1 MDVAQ
6 ILKVL
11 SDGGFGIIEF
21 VIIWFLWRELIRS
34 RKECEQ
40 QISRMQRQQ
49 VSSVAKI
56 AKLEGQ
62 IETITRATI
71 DFKSPLTALAQRPT
85 TQPTPSTSTGRPTQS

>member
-1 MDVAQ
+1 MDIAQ

-11 SDGGFGIIEF
+11 SDGGLGIIEF

-49 VSSVAKI
+49 VANVAKI

-71 DFKSPLTALAQRPT
+71 DFKPPQTALAQRRTSHPDQIKPT
-85 TQPTPSTSTGRPTQS
+85 G